1 MFHHLARF
9 ASQFAD
15 RFAIR
20 ESYLHVECHWKQ
32 YEATVIANGGQG
44 TGNGKWKTGNVERG
58 TEKGEP
64 EPGTESTSAEIGSSE
79 RWEVR
84 TLQLSHVVF
93 SVTSNHFFFIFV
105 LILCFFSVSFFSL
118 FFIYLIFFSKV
129 CLLKCIREVD
139 PRIYVCGPRNLNFIV
154 YYCRKRLKWTPQKQ
168 LTRQLVYTEKHISNF
183 NLFNLQILPVMKT
196 EKLKLD

>member
-1 MFHHLARF
+1 MSLATQHFCTAQKDNNFSLFAAIVVFHHLARF

-15 RFAIR
+15 RFASR
-20 ESYLHVECHWKQ
+20 ESYLHVECHWKH
-32 YEATVIANGGQG
+32 YEATEIANGGQG

-79 RWEVR
+79 RWEVQ
-84 TLQLSHVVF
+84 TLQLSHVVL

-118 FFIYLIFFSKV
+118 FLYLFNFFAKFVMSSKV
-129 CLLKCIREVD
+129 
-139 PRIYVCGPRNLNFIV
+139 
-154 YYCRKRLKWTPQKQ
+154 
-168 LTRQLVYTEKHISNF
+168 H
-183 NLFNLQILPVMKT
+183 
-196 EKLKLD
+196 

>member
-1 MFHHLARF
+1 MSLATRHFCTAQKDNNFSLFAAIVVFHHLAHF

-15 RFAIR
+15 RFASR
-20 ESYLHVECHWKQ
+20 ESYLHVECHWKHF
-32 YEATVIANGGQG
+32 EATVMANGGQG

-105 LILCFFSVSFFSL
+105 LILCFFSVSFFSF
-118 FFIYLIFFSKV
+118 FFIYLIFFAKFVMSSKV
-129 CLLKCIREVD
+129 HKRSGSQNLRVRSKKFEFYCLL
-139 PRIYVCGPRNLNFIV
+139 L
-154 YYCRKRLKWTPQKQ
+154 QK
-168 LTRQLVYTEKHISNF
+168 TS
-183 NLFNLQILPVMKT
+183 
-196 EKLKLD
+196 